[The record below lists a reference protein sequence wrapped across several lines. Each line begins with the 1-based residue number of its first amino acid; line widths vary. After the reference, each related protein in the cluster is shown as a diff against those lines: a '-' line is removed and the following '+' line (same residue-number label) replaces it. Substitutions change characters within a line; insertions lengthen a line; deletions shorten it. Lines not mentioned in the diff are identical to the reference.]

1 MVTIT
6 NYTKRKR
13 EDGTAFCVLEINSGI
28 ELLQSQ
34 TTGQYYATAKKCF
47 IPATFDEAVCRSLK
61 GTMMKGDIIKVECEP
76 YQYTIKETGELITLN
91 HRYEYT
97 PDESSQ
103 LAHNNFLENYTAPG
117 NLVNTI
123 Q

>member
-13 EDGTAFCVLEINSGI
+13 EDGTLFCVLEINSGI

-34 TTGQYYATAKKCF
+34 TTGQYYATAKKCY
-47 IPATFDEAVCRSLK
+47 IPATFDEAVCRSLR
-61 GTMMKGDIIKVECEP
+61 GTMMKGDIIKVECES

-103 LAHNNFLENYTAPG
+103 QVHNNYSENYIAPS
-117 NLVNTI
+117 NPVNVI